1 MASIYD
7 MVRANRP
14 RTSLFDLSHEQK
26 LSASFGK
33 LYPIFVQEIIP
44 GDKFRVSTE
53 IMLRMSPLV
62 APIMHR
68 VNVYTHFFFVPNRL
82 LWDKWEDFITGGR
95 LGQDASVFP
104 TITWPAEEGFV
115 APKHGS
121 LADYMGVPTVESGSY
136 QPLEELEVSRL
147 PFSAYQLI
155 YNEYYRDQNL
165 SEPIDI
171 KKSNSG
177 TINSTQAA
185 ELLAFRNRCWEKDYF
200 TSALPW
206 TQRGAEVQLPLGQSA
221 EVRLI
226 GEGEGILKP
235 MRIAS
240 ADRDPGSLSPDPK
253 SIYADSSVNS
263 HRLLQNDNPS
273 FNEVVIDPNGQ
284 LIADLGEATAATIN
298 DLREA
303 FQLQKWLERNA
314 RAGAR
319 YTEQILAHFGVRSS
333 DARLQRPEYLGG
345 GKSPIVISEVLQTS
359 ATETGSAQGNL
370 AGHGISVQ
378 ASHRFKR
385 SFEEHGYV
393 IGIMSVVP
401 RSAYQQG
408 VPRHLTRTDK
418 LEYFWP
424 EFANLG
430 EQEIK
435 NKELFFDFTGSSH
448 PEGTFGYQSRYAEYR
463 YQPSQVHG
471 DFKDTMD
478 FWHLGRKF
486 ANEPQLNKAFTEI
499 NPADMSRIFAYK
511 DGDQFWVQVYNN
523 VQAIRPIPRV
533 AEPGFIDH

>member
-1 MASIYD
+1 M
-7 MVRANRP
+7 
-14 RTSLFDLSHEQK
+14 
-26 LSASFGK
+26 
-33 LYPIFVQEIIP
+33 
-44 GDKFRVSTE
+44 
-53 IMLRMSPLV
+53 
-62 APIMHR
+62 
-68 VNVYTHFFFVPNRL
+68 
-82 LWDKWEDFITGGR
+82 
-95 LGQDASVFP
+95 
-104 TITWPAEEGFV
+104 
-115 APKHGS
+115 
-121 LADYMGVPTVESGSY
+121 
-136 QPLEELEVSRL
+136 
-147 PFSAYQLI
+147 
-155 YNEYYRDQNL
+155 
-165 SEPIDI
+165 
-171 KKSNSG
+171 
-177 TINSTQAA
+177 
-185 ELLAFRNRCWEKDYF
+185 AFRNRCWEKDYF

-206 TQRGAEVQLPLGQSA
+206 TQRGAEVQLPLGQTA
-221 EVRLI
+221 QVRLAQ
-226 GEGEGILKP
+226 EGDGVQFLP
-235 MRIAS
+235 MKVMAAS
-240 ADRDPGSLSPDPK
+240 RDGGDLADNDFLMNLH
-253 SIYADSSVNS
+253 DS
-263 HRLLQNDNPS
+263 NDELTQSTSGHPR
-273 FNEVVIDPNGQ
+273 VVIDPNGQ
-284 LIADLGEATAATIN
+284 LVADLGEATASTIN

-345 GKSPIVISEVLQTS
+345 GKSPVVISEVLQTS
-359 ATETGSAQGNL
+359 ATEAGSAQGNL

-378 ASHRFKR
+378 ASHRFKK

-393 IGIMSVVP
+393 VGIMSVVP

-486 ANEPQLNKAFTEI
+486 ANEPHLNKAFTEI
-499 NPADMSRIFAYK
+499 NPDDMSRIFAYQ